1 MRSSIYECAPS
12 YWWILV
18 GRPPSKFVTD
28 PGSALKPER
37 KREDFFTRAELVA
50 LEQSWLQNN
59 VGAGKEAFYR
69 WYAETY
75 FGIAS
80 PKIGRDE
87 MERVRQLFR
96 DAKVRA
102 RKEGW
107 LEG

>member
-1 MRSSIYECAPS
+1 M
-12 YWWILV
+12 

-28 PGSALKPER
+28 PGDALKPER
-37 KREDFFTRAELVA
+37 KREDFFTRVELVA

-59 VGAGKEAFYR
+59 PGSGKEAFYR

-75 FGIAS
+75 FGL
-80 PKIGRDE
+80 PPEKICRDE

-102 RKEGW
+102 RKAGW